1 MRLDALPSSIRA
13 WIASD
18 LVFATAGGL
27 ERPADLEDSRLEHVH
42 AHEREVGLGLG
53 RLLLELNDAFSVE
66 FGDAEGAR
74 IVDVLEE
81 DQRIRLPVFE
91 LLHHR
96 LDAVAEEVVAQVD
109 LAEGRDPDRVLGGE
123 HCVREAERL
132 LLDDVADPEPQREP
146 SPARSRISWPA
157 SPGEMTIVMSSI
169 PASRIAS
176 IP

>member
-1 MRLDALPSSIRA
+1 ML
-13 WIASD
+13 
-18 LVFATAGGL
+18 
-27 ERPADLEDSRLEHVH
+27 
-42 AHEREVGLGLG
+42 
-53 RLLLELNDAFSVE
+53 
-66 FGDAEGAR
+66 
-74 IVDVLEE
+74 E
-81 DQRIRLPVFE
+81 DQRIGCQHE

-109 LAEGRDPDRVLGGE
+109 HEGRDPDRVLGGE

-132 LLDDVADPEPQREP
+132 LLDDVADPGPQREP